1 MPKPEPLP
9 AAIHDHFR
17 KANVLHGYVEK
28 SLGDATKH
36 ALETGE
42 ELLAAKTAIP
52 HGRWEQ
58 ECKRLFDGSLTT
70 ARFYM
75 QFAKHV
81 SSLPKQRATGVLL
94 LESTLE
100 GAARAARQAAR
111 PTPPKAPKR
120 EEVEAPDDTDAD
132 PFLDDGTEPE
142 PEETS
147 SRPPGKGKDGPA
159 GDYGKCPNCAGTSW
173 DEDGVSCSRCHHPH
187 GEPAGDVDKDRL
199 STQRSKTVK
208 TAEALMRA
216 FDDLQVMKAREC
228 HTEAIEMCK
237 WQVKTAKGWK

>member
-111 PTPPKAPKR
+111 PSPPKAPKR

-147 SRPPGKGKDGPA
+147 SRPPGKGREAPA
-159 GDYGKCPNCAGTSW
+159 GKQF
-173 DEDGVSCSRCHHPH
+173 DGGYWLKQWTQAIGPVCRL
-187 GEPAGDVDKDRL
+187 VDKIAHGVGQPNGKEHKCIVEHLDL
-199 STQRSKTVK
+199 ATEEM
-208 TAEALMRA
+208 AEWM
-216 FDDLQVMKAREC
+216 
-228 HTEAIEMCK
+228 
-237 WQVKTAKGWK
+237 G